1 MFCPNCGKQV
11 QQGLNF
17 CDGCGANLGMNQQ
30 QNMNQNYQQQNLNMN
45 QNDVQSGKAMAILSY
60 FGILSLIPYF
70 SEKNNQYVRFHA
82 VQGVNLF
89 IVNTILMAVSSLINN
104 FVGSLLSWP
113 FSIASTFLWILEI
126 LGVVYAAKGEQKELP
141 LISKIKIVKN

>member
-17 CDGCGANLGMNQQ
+17 CDGCGANLGVNQQ
-30 QNMNQNYQQQNLNMN
+30 QNSNMN

-113 FSIASTFLWILEI
+113 FSIASIFLWILEI

>member
-17 CDGCGANLGMNQQ
+17 CDGCGANLGVN
-30 QNMNQNYQQQNLNMN
+30 QQQNLNMN

-89 IVNTILMAVSSLINN
+89 IVNTILMAVSSFINN